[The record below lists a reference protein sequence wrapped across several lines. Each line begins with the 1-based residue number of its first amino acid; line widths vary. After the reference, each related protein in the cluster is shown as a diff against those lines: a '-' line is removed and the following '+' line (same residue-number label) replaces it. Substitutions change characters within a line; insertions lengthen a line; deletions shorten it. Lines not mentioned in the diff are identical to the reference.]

1 MNNNWSGRMTLLI
14 IAASTAFGFLL
25 WLFCLLVLWLFLE
38 ALGLSVDYWNM
49 MQALSSAV
57 VVAAL
62 IGGGIIAY
70 REMSEASSGRHVQV
84 ADSLFGELNSP
95 ENIEARRWIYQ
106 KLPEEP
112 TEGGLDSLPPE
123 GRAYV
128 KQTLNSLDRV
138 AFLTQAGWIPEET
151 IMPWMNP
158 MIVKSWEKLGPWVE
172 YESQRRDEPDYYEHA
187 RLLAERCIAWRKK
200 NLPYTKT
207 KWLDDAL

>member
-1 MNNNWSGRMTLLI
+1 MNGSWSGRMTLL
-14 IAASTAFGFLL
+14 AVGASTALGFLL

-70 REMSEASSGRHVQV
+70 LELSEASSGRHLQV
-84 ADSLFGELNSP
+84 ADSLFQELNSP

-106 KLPEEP
+106 QLPKE
-112 TEGGLDSLPPE
+112 PPE
-123 GRAYV
+123 DGLGSLTPEGFAYV

-138 AFLTQAGWIPEET
+138 AFLTQAGWIPKEMV
-151 IMPWMNP
+151 MPWINP
-158 MIVKSWEKLGPWVE
+158 MIVKSWEKLDLWVDN
-172 YESQRRDEPDYYEHA
+172 ESQRRGEPDYYEHA
-187 RLLAERCIAWRKK
+187 RKLGEECIAWRKQ
-200 NLPYTKT
+200 NLAYTET
-207 KWLDDAL
+207 EYLDDAL